1 VHEGPDRPRAVAAG
15 RCTGSVAH
23 GWAPIAAHQVDLE
36 LAPGERRRFQFR
48 LGYCENPKDQK
59 FTSDGRL
66 NMAPYTQAVA
76 AFDSDSRVDAAFAS
90 LADAWADRLDAY
102 QARLDDPRVERMV
115 NTWNQYQC
123 MITFLMS
130 RSASGYES
138 GIGRGMG
145 YRDSNQDILGMVHL
159 APDRCRERLC
169 DLAATQMS
177 DGSCFHQYQPLTKKG
192 NADIGGGFNDDPL
205 WLVLAVGA
213 YIRETGDTSILDEP
227 VGYADDDPPGA
238 GGATIGDHLELSL
251 RYTESNLGPHGLPLI
266 GHADWND
273 CLNLNCFSDTPG
285 ESFQTAGDVEGSDA
299 ESVMIAGLYAAA
311 CAEMADLCDHL
322 GEADRA
328 EELRDRRRSM
338 ADTIERSAWDG
349 AWFRRAYDADGKPLG
364 SKDCDEG
371 QIFIEP
377 QGWCVLGGVG
387 VDNGKARAALDS
399 VRQRLATDHGIVLQ
413 QPAYAAYD
421 RAKGEIT
428 SYPPGYKEN
437 AGIFAHSNTWIQ
449 IAETILGDGDQAFA
463 YFRSICPAFVEDHDL
478 YRAEPYV
485 YAQMIAGRDAP
496 NHGEAKNSWLTGTAG
511 WSFVAISQHILG
523 VRPDYAGLRIDPCVP
538 REWRSFSITRR
549 FRGTRYE
556 ITVHNPDGVSRG
568 VGAIEVDGTPIDGP
582 VVPAASGSDTVRVD
596 VRLAAAAMER
606 SSA

>member
-1 VHEGPDRPRAVAAG
+1 
-15 RCTGSVAH
+15 
-23 GWAPIAAHQVDLE
+23 
-36 LAPGERRRFQFR
+36 
-48 LGYCENPKDQK
+48 
-59 FTSDGRL
+59 
-66 NMAPYTQAVA
+66 
-76 AFDSDSRVDAAFAS
+76 
-90 LADAWADRLDAY
+90 
-102 QARLDDPRVERMV
+102 
-115 NTWNQYQC
+115 
-123 MITFLMS
+123 
-130 RSASGYES
+130 
-138 GIGRGMG
+138 
-145 YRDSNQDILGMVHL
+145 
-159 APDRCRERLC
+159 
-169 DLAATQMS
+169 
-177 DGSCFHQYQPLTKKG
+177 
-192 NADIGGGFNDDPL
+192 
-205 WLVLAVGA
+205 
-213 YIRETGDTSILDEP
+213 
-227 VGYADDDPPGA
+227 
-238 GGATIGDHLELSL
+238 
-251 RYTESNLGPHGLPLI
+251 
-266 GHADWND
+266 
-273 CLNLNCFSDTPG
+273 
-285 ESFQTAGDVEGSDA
+285 
-299 ESVMIAGLYAAA
+299 
-311 CAEMADLCDHL
+311 
-322 GEADRA
+322 
-328 EELRDRRRSM
+328 M